1 MIIYIYIKFKLFPY
15 LEEMAKGQIERIYS
29 IDEDLYN
36 KLKIINKDIRE
47 KLNKYIDM
55 KDGFYRTYR
64 RHWKEYLDSEPR
76 NFSQENLLSQIDI
89 QYFLWEENYDLVKR
103 EIRNWMEKSKSRS
116 SAVVPLTDEQ
126 IDEMIGIAKKDVN
139 DSKALIPDIEKSIHD
154 IIENDV
160 IPKIENHIRNSV

>member
-64 RHWKEYLDSEPR
+64 RHWTEYLDSEPR
-76 NFSQENLLSQIDI
+76 NFSQEN
-89 QYFLWEENYDLVKR
+89 WEENYDLVKR